1 MSNLGSGSMDVC
13 FKQAAK
19 SYIEQES
26 LDDEQLAKFEL
37 LLAGHLEEQS
47 TGNLE
52 QTGALRAGHH
62 SSKPAY
68 ISEQLQEYGS
78 TRSHLKAN
86 RGKYSLL
93 ALTASLVLVFM
104 LSVNFYPGSRYISW
118 KIADEVAMNHI
129 KMKPMELKSDRLAPL
144 RDYFTQLD
152 FSVVRS
158 ELFAKKN
165 YTMLG
170 GRYCSIQGVTAAQI
184 RYRTDKGQKVT
195 LYEVAYDPKLYGDIP
210 KIEQGEAPLSID
222 VKGVSVSLWVEKG
235 LLMAEAKN
243 LD

>member
-1 MSNLGSGSMDVC
+1 MSNLGSGSMDIC

-19 SYIEQES
+19 SHIEQES
-26 LDDEQLAKFEL
+26 LDDKQLAK
-37 LLAGHLEEQS
+37 
-47 TGNLE
+47 LE
-52 QTGALRAGHH
+52 QLLGGNFEEKSIGKHEHRGALKAGYH
-62 SSKPAY
+62 SNKPAY
-68 ISEQLQEYGS
+68 INEQVLELGP

-86 RGKYSLL
+86 RGTYSLL

-104 LSVNFYPGSRYISW
+104 LSVNFYPGSRDISW

-129 KMKPMELKSDRLAPL
+129 KMKPMELKSDSLAPL

-152 FSVVRS
+152 FSVVS
-158 ELFAKKN
+158 SDLLAKQN

-184 RYRTDKGQKVT
+184 RYRTDNGRKVT

-210 KIEQGEAPLSID
+210 KIAQGETPLSID

-235 LLMAEAKN
+235 LLMAEASSLN
-243 LD
+243 

>member
-1 MSNLGSGSMDVC
+1 MSNFGSGSMDTC

-19 SYIEQES
+19 SHIELES

-37 LLAGHLEEQS
+37 LLG
-47 TGNLE
+47 GNLE
-52 QTGALRAGHH
+52 EKSIGKQEHRGALKAGYH
-62 SSKPAY
+62 SSKLAY
-68 ISEQLQEYGS
+68 INEQVLKHGS
-78 TRSHLKAN
+78 TSSHLKAN
-86 RGKYSLL
+86 RGTYSLL

-104 LSVNFYPGSRYISW
+104 LSVNFYPGSRGISW

-158 ELFAKKN
+158 ELLAKQN

-170 GRYCSIQGVTAAQI
+170 GRYCSIQGVSAAQL
-184 RYRTDKGQKVT
+184 RYRTDNGRKVT

-235 LLMAEAKN
+235 LLMAEASS

>member
-1 MSNLGSGSMDVC
+1 MSNIGSGSMDTC
-13 FKQAAK
+13 FKQAVK
-19 SYIEQES
+19 SHIELES
-26 LDDEQLAKFEL
+26 LDDEQLAKFEQL
-37 LLAGHLEEQS
+37 LGGNSEEKS
-47 TGNLE
+47 SGKHE
-52 QTGALRAGHH
+52 HRDSPKVDYH

-68 ISEQLQEYGS
+68 IYEQVLEHGP

-86 RGKYSLL
+86 RGAYALF

-104 LSVNFYPGSRYISW
+104 LSVNFYPGSRDISW

-152 FSVVRS
+152 FSVVNS
-158 ELFAKKN
+158 DLLAKQN

-184 RYRTDKGQKVT
+184 RYRTDNGQKVT

-235 LLMAEAKN
+235 LLMAEASS